1 MKRKLNCL
9 KYSLHH
15 VRSKGNL
22 DLSNILDKDE
32 KLISFKLQ
40 KNKKLLIYNLSLNAD
55 KLYKYINIIVIK
67 VCKLLRIV
75 CKQIIIKYK
84 FPEDI
89 ENLIMSYCMINYND
103 FSKIIMEL
111 NNFRKLK

>member
-15 VRSKGNL
+15 VKNKENL

-32 KLISFKLQ
+32 KLISFKLL
-40 KNKKLLIYNLSLNAD
+40 KNKKLLIYNLSVNID
-55 KLYKYINIIVIK
+55 NLYKYINIIVVK

-75 CKQIIIKYK
+75 CKQIINKYN
-84 FPEDI
+84 FPEDV

-103 FSKIIMEL
+103 FSKIINVL
-111 NNFRKLK
+111 NNFRKLT